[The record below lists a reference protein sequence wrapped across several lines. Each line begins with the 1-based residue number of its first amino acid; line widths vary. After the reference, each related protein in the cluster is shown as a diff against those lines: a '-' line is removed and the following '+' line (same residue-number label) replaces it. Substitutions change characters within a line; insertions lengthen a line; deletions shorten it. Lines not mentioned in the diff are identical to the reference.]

1 MAMLSIQTNVAALD
15 AAMNVSNTQ
24 GQLSNTI
31 AQLSSGYRINSASD
45 DAAGLGIAENLEA
58 NIAQYTQA
66 AQNTTDGQSVFQT
79 ASSSLTEVN
88 NILTRMSSLAM
99 EAANSDVN
107 QSTTADANVTTEFN
121 QLVTELTRINNDTS
135 FNGTSLFSTAT
146 TPAPATFTFQVG
158 IGSTPA
164 NDTISFT
171 SFGVDATTLG
181 VNALKLDTNANAEAA
196 LTAINTAIGSVSV
209 DQANLGAVSE
219 QLSSASNTIA
229 QASQSVSAADAGYRD
244 VNVATASANLSQEQV
259 LEQSGIAVLA
269 SANQMPQMALK
280 LLS

>member
-31 AQLSSGYRINSASD
+31 AQLSSGYRINQASD
-45 DAAGLGIAENLEA
+45 DAAGLGISEGLEA

-66 AQNTTDGQSVFQT
+66 AQNTTDGQSVVQT

-107 QSTTADANVTTEFN
+107 SSTSADANVTTEFN

-135 FNGTSLFSTAT
+135 FNGSGLFTGGT
-146 TPAPATFTFQVG
+146 NTPTTFTFQVG

-164 NDTISFT
+164 NDTISYST
-171 SFGVDATTLG
+171 FGVDATTLAVG
-181 VNALKLDTNANAEAA
+181 ALTLTNNTTAEAA
-196 LTAINTAIGSVSV
+196 LTAINAAISTVSV

-269 SANQMPQMALK
+269 QANQLPQMALK

>member
-15 AAMNVSNTQ
+15 AAMNVTSTQ
-24 GQLSNTI
+24 GKLSNTI
-31 AQLSSGYRINSASD
+31 AQLSSGYRINQASD
-45 DAAGLGIAENLEA
+45 DAAGLGISEGLEA

-66 AQNTTDGQSVFQT
+66 AQNTTDGQSVVQT
-79 ASSSLTEVN
+79 ASSALTEVN

-99 EAANSDVN
+99 EAGNSDVN
-107 QSTTADANVTTEFN
+107 SSTTADANVTTEFN

-135 FNGTSLFSTAT
+135 FNGTGLFTGGIN
-146 TPAPATFTFQVG
+146 APTGFTFQVG

-164 NDTISFT
+164 NDTIAFT
-171 SFGVDATTLG
+171 TFGVDATTLAVTG
-181 VNALKLDTNANAEAA
+181 LTLTDNTTAEAA
-196 LTAINTAIGSVSV
+196 LTAINAAIGSVSV

-280 LLS
+280 LLG

>member
-1 MAMLSIQTNVAALD
+1 MSMLSIQTNVAALD
-15 AAMNVSNTQ
+15 AAMNVSSTQ

-45 DAAGLGIAENLEA
+45 DAAGLGISESLEA

-66 AQNTTDGQSVFQT
+66 AQNTTDGQSVVQT

-107 QSTTADANVTTEFN
+107 SSTSADANVTTEFN

-135 FNGTSLFSTAT
+135 FNGSGLFTGGT
-146 TPAPATFTFQVG
+146 NTPTTFTFQVG

-164 NDTISFT
+164 NDTISYST
-171 SFGVDATTLG
+171 FGVDATTLAVG
-181 VNALKLDTNANAEAA
+181 ALTLTNNTTAEAA
-196 LTAINTAIGSVSV
+196 LTAINAAISTVSV

-269 SANQMPQMALK
+269 QANQLPQMALK

>member
-15 AAMNVSNTQ
+15 AAMNVTMTQ
-24 GQLSNTI
+24 GKLSNTI
-31 AQLSSGYRINSASD
+31 AQLSSGYRINQASD
-45 DAAGLGIAENLEA
+45 DAAGLGISEGLEA

-66 AQNTTDGQSVFQT
+66 AQNTTDGQSVVQT
-79 ASSSLTEVN
+79 ASSALTEVN

-107 QSTTADANVTTEFN
+107 QSTSADANVTTEFN
-121 QLVTELTRINNDTS
+121 QLVTELDRINNDTT
-135 FNGTSLFSTAT
+135 FNGTSLFTGGT
-146 TPAPATFTFQVG
+146 NVPANFTFQVG

-164 NDTISFT
+164 NDTVAFNT
-171 SFGVDATTLG
+171 FGVDATTLK

-229 QASQSVSAADAGYRD
+229 QASQSASAADAGYRD

-269 SANQMPQMALK
+269 QANQQPQMALK
-280 LLS
+280 LLG

>member
-15 AAMNVSNTQ
+15 AAMNVGMTQ
-24 GQLSNTI
+24 GKLSNTI
-31 AQLSSGYRINSASD
+31 AQLSSGYRINQASD
-45 DAAGLGIAENLEA
+45 DAAGLGISEGLEA

-66 AQNTTDGQSVFQT
+66 AQNTTDGQSVVQT
-79 ASSSLTEVN
+79 ASSALTEVN

-107 QSTTADANVTTEFN
+107 SSTSADANVTTEFN
-121 QLVTELTRINNDTS
+121 QLVTELTRINNDSS
-135 FNGTSLFSTAT
+135 FNGTGLFTGGT
-146 TPAPATFTFQVG
+146 NVPTTFTFQVG

-164 NDTISFT
+164 NDTVSFNT
-171 SFGVDATTLG
+171 FGVDATTLAVTG
-181 VNALKLDTNANAEAA
+181 LKLDNNADSETA
-196 LTAINTAIGSVSV
+196 LTAINAAIATVST

-269 SANQMPQMALK
+269 TANQIPQMALK

>member
-15 AAMNVSNTQ
+15 AAMNVTSTQ
-24 GQLSNTI
+24 GKLSNTI
-31 AQLSSGYRINSASD
+31 AQLSSGYRINQASD
-45 DAAGLGIAENLEA
+45 DAAGLGISEGLEA

-66 AQNTTDGQSVFQT
+66 AQNTTDGQSVVQT
-79 ASSSLTEVN
+79 ASSALTEVN

-99 EAANSDVN
+99 EAGNSDVN
-107 QSTTADANVTTEFN
+107 SSTTADANVTTEFN

-135 FNGTSLFSTAT
+135 FNGTGLFTGGIN
-146 TPAPATFTFQVG
+146 APTGFTFQVG

-164 NDTISFT
+164 NDTIAFT
-171 SFGVDATTLG
+171 TFGVDATTLAVTG
-181 VNALKLDTNANAEAA
+181 LTLTDNTTAEAA
-196 LTAINTAIGSVSV
+196 LTAINAAIGSVSV

-244 VNVATASANLSQEQV
+244 VNVATASANLSQQQV

-280 LLS
+280 LLG

>member
-15 AAMNVSNTQ
+15 AAMNVSTTQ

-45 DAAGLGIAENLEA
+45 DAAGLGISEGLEA

-66 AQNTTDGQSVFQT
+66 AQNTTDGQSVVQT
-79 ASSSLTEVN
+79 ASSALTEVN

-107 QSTTADANVTTEFN
+107 SSTTADANVTTEFN
-121 QLVTELTRINNDTS
+121 QLVTELTRINNDSS
-135 FNGTSLFSTAT
+135 FNGSGLFTGGT
-146 TPAPATFTFQVG
+146 NTPTNFTFQVG

-171 SFGVDATTLG
+171 TFGVDATTLK
-181 VNALKLDTNANAEAA
+181 VNALKLDNNTDAEAA

-269 SANQMPQMALK
+269 TANQVPQMALK

>member
-15 AAMNVSNTQ
+15 AAMNVSQTQ

-31 AQLSSGYRINSASD
+31 GQLSSGYRINSASD

-66 AQNTTDGQSVFQT
+66 AQNTTDGKSVVQT
-79 ASSSLTEVN
+79 ASSALTEVN

-107 QSTTADANVTTEFN
+107 SSTTADANVTTEFN

-135 FNGTSLFSTAT
+135 FNGTGLFTGGT
-146 TPAPATFTFQVG
+146 NAPTTFTFQVG

-164 NDTISFT
+164 NDTIAFT
-171 SFGVDATTLG
+171 TFGVDAKTLG
-181 VNALKLDTNANAEAA
+181 VNALTLTSNTTAEAA

-209 DQANLGAVSE
+209 DQANLGATSE

-269 SANQMPQMALK
+269 TANQIPQMALK

>member
-45 DAAGLGIAENLEA
+45 DAAGLGISEGLEA

-66 AQNTTDGQSVFQT
+66 AQNTTDGQSFVQT
-79 ASSSLTEVN
+79 ASSALTEVN

-107 QSTTADANVTTEFN
+107 SSTTADANVTTEFN
-121 QLVTELTRINNDTS
+121 QLVTELTRINNDSS
-135 FNGTSLFSTAT
+135 FNGTGFFTGGT
-146 TPAPATFTFQVG
+146 NVPTNFTFQVG

-164 NDTISFT
+164 NDTVAFNT
-171 SFGVDATTLG
+171 FGVDAATLKVTG
-181 VNALKLDTNANAEAA
+181 LKLDNNADSEAA
-196 LTAINTAIGSVSV
+196 LTAINTAIGTVST

-269 SANQMPQMALK
+269 SANQIPQMALK

>member
-1 MAMLSIQTNVAALD
+1 MSMISIQTNVAALD
-15 AAMNVSNTQ
+15 AAMNVSSTQ

-31 AQLSSGYRINSASD
+31 AQLSSGYRINQASD
-45 DAAGLGIAENLEA
+45 DAAGLGISESLEA

-66 AQNTTDGQSVFQT
+66 AQNTTDGQSVVQT

-107 QSTTADANVTTEFN
+107 SSTSADANVTTEFN

-135 FNGTSLFSTAT
+135 FNGSGLFTGGT
-146 TPAPATFTFQVG
+146 NTPTNFTFQVG

-164 NDTISFT
+164 NDTVSFT
-171 SFGVDATTLG
+171 TFGVDATTLAVG
-181 VNALKLDTNANAEAA
+181 ALTLTNNTTAEAA
-196 LTAINTAIGSVSV
+196 LTAINAAISTVSV

-269 SANQMPQMALK
+269 QANQLPQMALK

>member
-15 AAMNVSNTQ
+15 AAMNVSTTQ

-45 DAAGLGIAENLEA
+45 DAAGLGISEGLEA

-66 AQNTTDGQSVFQT
+66 AQNTTDGQSVVQT
-79 ASSSLTEVN
+79 ASSALTEVN

-107 QSTTADANVTTEFN
+107 SSTTADANVTTEFN
-121 QLVTELTRINNDTS
+121 QLVTELTRINNDSS
-135 FNGTSLFSTAT
+135 FNGTGLFTGGT
-146 TPAPATFTFQVG
+146 NVPATFTFQVG

-171 SFGVDATTLG
+171 TFGVDSTTLG
-181 VNALKLDTNANAEAA
+181 VNALKLDNNADSEAA
-196 LTAINTAIGSVSV
+196 LTAINTAIGSVSI

-219 QLSSASNTIA
+219 QLGSASNTIA

-269 SANQMPQMALK
+269 TANQLPQMALK

>member
-15 AAMNVSNTQ
+15 AAMNVSMTQ
-24 GQLSNTI
+24 GKLSNTI
-31 AQLSSGYRINSASD
+31 AQLSSGYRINQASD
-45 DAAGLGIAENLEA
+45 DAAGLGISEGLEA

-66 AQNTTDGQSVFQT
+66 AQNTTDGQSVVQT
-79 ASSSLTEVN
+79 ASSALTEVN

-107 QSTTADANVTTEFN
+107 SSTSADANVTTEFN
-121 QLVTELTRINNDTS
+121 QLVTELTRINNDSS
-135 FNGTSLFSTAT
+135 FNGTGLFTGGT
-146 TPAPATFTFQVG
+146 NVPTTFTFQVG

-164 NDTISFT
+164 NDTVSFNT
-171 SFGVDATTLG
+171 FGVDATTLK

-196 LTAINTAIGSVSV
+196 LTAINTAIGTVST

-269 SANQMPQMALK
+269 TANQIPQMALK

>member
-15 AAMNVSNTQ
+15 AAKNVTMTQ
-24 GQLSNTI
+24 GKLANTI
-31 AQLSSGYRINSASD
+31 GQLSSGFRINSAAD
-45 DAAGLGIAENLEA
+45 DAAGLGIAEGLEA

-66 AQNTTDGQSVFQT
+66 AQNTTDGQSVVQT
-79 ASSSLTEVN
+79 ASSALTEVN

-107 QSTTADANVTTEFN
+107 SSASADANVTTEFN

-135 FNGTSLFSTAT
+135 FNGTGLFTGGT
-146 TPAPATFTFQVG
+146 NTPANFTFQVG

-164 NDTISFT
+164 NDTIAFT
-171 SFGVDATTLG
+171 TFGVDATTLA
-181 VNALKLDTNANAEAA
+181 VNALTLDTNANSEAA
-196 LTAINTAIGSVSV
+196 LTAINAAIATVST

-219 QLSSASNTIA
+219 QLASSANTIA

-244 VNVATASANLSQEQV
+244 VNVATASAQLSQEQV
-259 LEQSGIAVLA
+259 LMQSGIAVLA
-269 SANQMPQMALK
+269 SANQQPQMALK
-280 LLS
+280 LLG

>member
-24 GQLSNTI
+24 GKLSSTI
-31 AQLSSGYRINSASD
+31 AQLSSGYRINQASD
-45 DAAGLGIAENLEA
+45 DAAGLGISEGLEA

-66 AQNTTDGQSVFQT
+66 AQNTTDGQSVVQT
-79 ASSSLTEVN
+79 ASSALTEVN

-107 QSTTADANVTTEFN
+107 SSTSADANVTTEFN
-121 QLVTELTRINNDTS
+121 QLVTELTRINNDSS
-135 FNGTSLFSTAT
+135 FNGTGLFTGGT
-146 TPAPATFTFQVG
+146 NVPTTFTFQVG

-164 NDTISFT
+164 NDTVSFNT
-171 SFGVDATTLG
+171 FGVDATTLAVTG
-181 VNALKLDTNANAEAA
+181 LKLDTNANAEAA
-196 LTAINTAIGSVSV
+196 LTAINAAISTVST
-209 DQANLGAVSE
+209 DQADLGAVSE

-269 SANQMPQMALK
+269 TANQIPQMALK

>member
-15 AAMNVSNTQ
+15 AAMNVTQTQ
-24 GQLSNTI
+24 GKLSNTI
-31 AQLSSGYRINSASD
+31 AQLSSGYRINSAAD
-45 DAAGLGIAENLEA
+45 DAAGLGISEGLEA

-66 AQNTTDGQSVFQT
+66 AQNTTDGQSVVQT
-79 ASSSLTEVN
+79 ASSALTEVN

-107 QSTTADANVTTEFN
+107 SSTSADANVTTEFG
-121 QLVTELTRINNDTS
+121 QLVTELTRINNDSS
-135 FNGTSLFSTAT
+135 FNGTGLFTGGT
-146 TPAPATFTFQVG
+146 NTPANFTFQVG

-164 NDTISFT
+164 NDTVAFT
-171 SFGVDATTLG
+171 TFGVDATTLK

-196 LTAINTAIGSVSV
+196 LTAINTAIGTISG

-259 LEQSGIAVLA
+259 LMQSGIAVLA
-269 SANQMPQMALK
+269 SANQQPQMALK
-280 LLS
+280 LLG

>member
-15 AAMNVSNTQ
+15 AAMNVTSTQ
-24 GQLSNTI
+24 GKLSNTI
-31 AQLSSGYRINSASD
+31 GQLSSGYRINQASD
-45 DAAGLGIAENLEA
+45 DAAGLGISEGLEA

-66 AQNTTDGQSVFQT
+66 AQNATDGQSVVQT
-79 ASSSLTEVN
+79 ASSALTEVN

-107 QSTTADANVTTEFN
+107 QSTTADANVTTEFS
-121 QLVTELTRINNDTS
+121 QLVTELDRISNDTT
-135 FNGTSLFSTAT
+135 FNGTQLFTG
-146 TPAPATFTFQVG
+146 APTTFTFQVG
-158 IGSTPA
+158 IGSTA
-164 NDTISFT
+164 NDTIAFSTFKT
-171 SFGVDATTLG
+171 DSTTLK
-181 VNALKLDTNANAEAA
+181 VNGLKLDTNANAQLA
-196 LTAINTAIGSVSV
+196 LTAINTAIGSISV
-209 DQANLGAVSE
+209 DQAALGATSE

-229 QASQSVSAADAGYRD
+229 QASQSASSADAGYRD

-280 LLS
+280 LLG